1 VDGACQELARGTTVG
16 YRKLDRLSA
25 APVRRVRVTVEDA
38 VVPPSRLRIGVYGG
52 GPTAARSP
60 A

>member
-1 VDGACQELARGTTVG
+1 VDGAWQELARGTTVG

-38 VVPPSRLRIGVYGG
+38 VVPPSRLRIGVYG
-52 GPTAARSP
+52 
-60 A
+60 